1 MQAFFRPLTHVEQLI
16 WTGQQ
21 VAGQAP
27 IYNMVL
33 AISLP
38 SIDPQQFVD
47 AYKRLS
53 ADFAPLR
60 TSVRSSRDGPVLHV
74 SGTQSSALMLRDFHE
89 EHDALTAAREW
100 MDREAA
106 RPFAQEEILCRS
118 ALIRSGEDRYT
129 WFINQHHLIADA
141 WSCTLLL
148 AEMDRAYHQL
158 TSLVPGEAAI
168 GQNAQGP
175 VFEEDRLARAR
186 SHWRQV
192 YRSVPQ
198 QDAIFGRLNP
208 DRDCASDR
216 LSFQLDPGEVR
227 ELQSVASREFPA
239 LSAQMSLF
247 TAFSVLLAALISR
260 ISQRSRIGFETP
272 FANRATSEERATP
285 GLFIELFPFAA
296 DVDGSTTFTELGR
309 QIQAQLPALIKH
321 GLPGASVPTS
331 DSHCDAVLNFIPFG
345 LGTFANESVS
355 AEFIHPRAHDDAHAI
370 RLQVWDLQGDGSLMI
385 MFDLNNSVIE
395 KNNQDTVVDYFR
407 SLMGNLLERPQSPVA
422 AVPLLTDAHR
432 TQVVD
437 EFNHSGTASVPT
449 KPVIEAIFE
458 QAHRTPDATA
468 LECRGSECSY
478 AELIARIDAIASQ
491 LAHMGINRGD
501 RVCVISERSMTLV
514 ETILGVVRL
523 GATYVPIDPDYPAS
537 RRAAIYDAVKPRLLV
552 RPASGDHA
560 APKEIQQVSIET
572 LVDDAT
578 QRVSSS
584 ANLPDWT
591 RLQSDDVVYILF
603 TSGSTGRPKGVPVTQ
618 LGLAV
623 YLDWALSVYADEEP
637 TTMPLMTSIAF
648 DLTVTSMFLPLL
660 SGGAVIVYT
669 QTSETFDDALFRV
682 IEEDRVNTIKLTPSH
697 LRLLQRIDLH
707 RSNVRNLIVGGE
719 QFTNELAEKIDHQFG
734 EVRIFNEYG
743 PTEAVVGCMIH
754 QYDRTTGHQDHASR
768 SVGSAAVPIGKPA
781 QHTRIYVLNEA
792 RQPAHPDVTGELYVQ
807 RVGAPD
813 SYLDNPAATEQ
824 AFFPDLLSAHE
835 KMYRTGDLAR
845 FNRRGELIY
854 LGRVDQ
860 QVKIAGHRVETEEVE
875 STLLRIA
882 DIDYCSVILDQA
894 PDTPVDAVH
903 CSACGIGNDTPGINL
918 DEHGK
923 CNLCRDFVKHSAR
936 VDAYFRG
943 REELRE
949 TIAAAAA
956 RKTGEYDCM
965 VLLSGGKDS
974 TYALYQVAGM
984 GFKVY
989 AFTLDNGYVSDQA
1002 RGNVQRVVDDLGI
1015 DHEFATTEHMPEI
1028 FRDSLSRFSNVC
1040 QGCFKTI
1047 YTLSLRRAD
1056 ELGIPALVTGI
1067 SRGQLF
1073 ETRLNV
1079 GLFRG
1084 SRGDEEIDHAVL
1096 QARMAYHRRNDAVT
1110 HHLGNEEFR
1119 SDDIFERI
1127 QLIDFYRYWSASL
1140 TEMLEFLGNRAPWIR
1155 PTDTGRS
1162 SNCLINDVGIH
1173 VHRRERGFHN
1183 YAIPYSWDVRL
1194 KQKDRDQAV
1203 HELNDDIDSERVEQ
1217 ILKDIDYRPAKN
1229 PEHRAEQLVA
1239 FFSAAEPIDPN
1250 HLRARL
1256 EGVLPGWSV
1265 PHRFVQV
1272 DTIPLTINNKVD
1284 RNALLARLS
1293 ATPSSRPFR
1302 APETDAEQVTAELW
1316 SELLPVAEIGGDDN
1330 FFELGGTSIEAIEF
1344 MTRLGEQF
1352 GVNLPLELI
1361 FNRPVLSEIA
1371 AELEAALVAQIS
1383 ALTDAEVE
1391 AELSRSGG

>member
-1 MQAFFRPLTHVEQLI
+1 
-16 WTGQQ
+16 
-21 VAGQAP
+21 
-27 IYNMVL
+27 
-33 AISLP
+33 
-38 SIDPQQFVD
+38 
-47 AYKRLS
+47 
-53 ADFAPLR
+53 
-60 TSVRSSRDGPVLHV
+60 
-74 SGTQSSALMLRDFHE
+74 
-89 EHDALTAAREW
+89 
-100 MDREAA
+100 
-106 RPFAQEEILCRS
+106 
-118 ALIRSGEDRYT
+118 
-129 WFINQHHLIADA
+129 
-141 WSCTLLL
+141 
-148 AEMDRAYHQL
+148 
-158 TSLVPGEAAI
+158 
-168 GQNAQGP
+168 
-175 VFEEDRLARAR
+175 
-186 SHWRQV
+186 
-192 YRSVPQ
+192 
-198 QDAIFGRLNP
+198 
-208 DRDCASDR
+208 
-216 LSFQLDPGEVR
+216 
-227 ELQSVASREFPA
+227 
-239 LSAQMSLF
+239 
-247 TAFSVLLAALISR
+247 
-260 ISQRSRIGFETP
+260 
-272 FANRATSEERATP
+272 
-285 GLFIELFPFAA
+285 
-296 DVDGSTTFTELGR
+296 
-309 QIQAQLPALIKH
+309 
-321 GLPGASVPTS
+321 
-331 DSHCDAVLNFIPFG
+331 
-345 LGTFANESVS
+345 
-355 AEFIHPRAHDDAHAI
+355 
-370 RLQVWDLQGDGSLMI
+370 
-385 MFDLNNSVIE
+385 
-395 KNNQDTVVDYFR
+395 
-407 SLMGNLLERPQSPVA
+407 
-422 AVPLLTDAHR
+422 
-432 TQVVD
+432 
-437 EFNHSGTASVPT
+437 
-449 KPVIEAIFE
+449 
-458 QAHRTPDATA
+458 

-572 LVDDAT
+572 LGDDAT

-923 CNLCRDFVKHSAR
+923 SESRC
-936 VDAYFRG
+936 
-943 REELRE
+943 
-949 TIAAAAA
+949 
-956 RKTGEYDCM
+956 
-965 VLLSGGKDS
+965 VLPR
-974 TYALYQVAGM
+974 
-984 GFKVY
+984 
-989 AFTLDNGYVSDQA
+989 A
-1002 RGNVQRVVDDLGI
+1002 RG
-1015 DHEFATTEHMPEI
+1015 TS
-1028 FRDSLSRFSNVC
+1028 RD
-1040 QGCFKTI
+1040 
-1047 YTLSLRRAD
+1047 
-1056 ELGIPALVTGI
+1056 
-1067 SRGQLF
+1067 
-1073 ETRLNV
+1073 
-1079 GLFRG
+1079 
-1084 SRGDEEIDHAVL
+1084 
-1096 QARMAYHRRNDAVT
+1096 
-1110 HHLGNEEFR
+1110 
-1119 SDDIFERI
+1119 
-1127 QLIDFYRYWSASL
+1127 
-1140 TEMLEFLGNRAPWIR
+1140 NR
-1155 PTDTGRS
+1155 
-1162 SNCLINDVGIH
+1162 C
-1173 VHRRERGFHN
+1173 
-1183 YAIPYSWDVRL
+1183 
-1194 KQKDRDQAV
+1194 
-1203 HELNDDIDSERVEQ
+1203 
-1217 ILKDIDYRPAKN
+1217 
-1229 PEHRAEQLVA
+1229 
-1239 FFSAAEPIDPN
+1239 
-1250 HLRARL
+1250 
-1256 EGVLPGWSV
+1256 
-1265 PHRFVQV
+1265 
-1272 DTIPLTINNKVD
+1272 
-1284 RNALLARLS
+1284 
-1293 ATPSSRPFR
+1293 
-1302 APETDAEQVTAELW
+1302 
-1316 SELLPVAEIGGDDN
+1316 
-1330 FFELGGTSIEAIEF
+1330 
-1344 MTRLGEQF
+1344 
-1352 GVNLPLELI
+1352 
-1361 FNRPVLSEIA
+1361 
-1371 AELEAALVAQIS
+1371 
-1383 ALTDAEVE
+1383 
-1391 AELSRSGG
+1391 SRSTENRRI